1 MSHVGASVMK
11 SFNRAGEEAADTG
24 GHIHPTPVSVLQR
37 SLSVG
42 VQTKCSKVI
51 QTVPN
56 GSSIKQ
62 LT

>member
-1 MSHVGASVMK
+1 MK
-11 SFNRAGEEAADTG
+11 SFNRAGEEAADTR

-42 VQTKCSKVI
+42 VHTKCSKVI

-56 GSSIKQ
+56 GSSVKQ